1 METRLI
7 AIKEI
12 QQNKGQIHGLPSNP
26 RVWAKAQLDA
36 LARSITATPEL
47 VEARGI
53 IVLPYNGKYVA
64 IGGNMRLAAAK
75 EAGWESVTCIVLPE
89 DTDVT
94 TLKRIIAKDNSQ
106 FGEWDFAKLQEQ
118 WDDVDMTD
126 WGVTDTWSA
135 TAAISESK
143 QIQSEK
149 KQCPPQS
156 NRVII
161 TYPKAMAEILQ
172 EILGVEELPQII
184 HVSQL

>member
-26 RVWAKAQLDA
+26 RVWAKAQLEA

-75 EAGWESVTCIVLPE
+75 EAGWESITCIVLPE

-118 WDDVDMTD
+118 WGNIDTSD
-126 WGVTDTWSA
+126 WGIENKWDVKADVIEKERAPKTPPPNA
-135 TAAISESK
+135 SEIAKESF
-143 QIQSEK
+143 
-149 KQCPPQS
+149 
-156 NRVII
+156 
-161 TYPKAMAEILQ
+161 
-172 EILGVEELPQII
+172 
-184 HVSQL
+184 